1 MQTANKNLMDTL
13 SEIYEKEWVGQD
25 MLYVQ
30 VKHGIGER
38 SLNYRSPV
46 QIMNRSKLGKDSKM
60 LGQ

>member
-1 MQTANKNLMDTL
+1 MDTL